1 MSHIGE
7 RIKQARIDKGMTQAD
22 LASALGKTK
31 ATISRYELS
40 SREPRYA
47 QLCAIAD
54 ALNIPVQQLAGP
66 FPEEEEDIADNQK
79 ENLKSKKQ
87 ERFLMDIF
95 SELSAKGQTEAVRR
109 LSELA
114 QLPIYRRELTLPQAL
129 SQYASRKFNIDYR
142 VMEDSVEKENISPD
156 DSFGNPDAEQVARH
170 IVINPVPS
178 GREKKHHFWLYPDPV
193 TDRETM
199 DCILTLH
206 IPDDYIA
213 RHALVFCDLESYNL
227 ACNCMDSRFPD
238 DDPDSDGY
246 PDLSFLFA
254 QRDETGNWIV
264 RGDSSIQS

>member
-66 FPEEEEDIADNQK
+66 FPEEEKDIADNQQ
-79 ENLKSKKQ
+79 ESLKSKKQ
-87 ERFLMDIF
+87 ERFLMDLF
-95 SELSAKGQTEAVRR
+95 SELSDKGQTEAVRR

-114 QLPIYRRELTLPQAL
+114 QLPIYRRELTLPQTL
-129 SQYASRKFNIDYR
+129 SQYASCKYNVDYH
-142 VMEDSVEKENISPD
+142 VVEDTFEKENISPS
-156 DSFGNPDAEQVARH
+156 DSFGNPDAGQTVRH
-170 IVINPVPS
+170 IVINPIPS
-178 GREKKHHFWLYPDPV
+178 GREKKHHFWIYPDPV
-193 TDRETM
+193 ADRETM
-199 DCILTLH
+199 DRILTLH

-213 RHALVFCDLESYNL
+213 RHALVFCDLESYNQ
-227 ACNCMDSRFPD
+227 ACNCMDSRFFD
-238 DDPDSDGY
+238 DEPDSDGF
-246 PDLSFLFA
+246 PDLYLLLA
-254 QRDETGNWIV
+254 ERNETGNWT
-264 RGDSSIQS
+264 IQS